1 MLDIKRLTKVYGKNF
16 KAVDDLSLS
25 VKKGEIFG
33 FLGPNGAGK
42 TTTIKMIVGLLK
54 PTEGS
59 LSIGG
64 KDILKETIAAKL
76 MIGYV
81 PDEPILMEKIK
92 GIEYLDFI
100 ADIYGVSL
108 QKRRERVEKLSA
120 VFKLQNALQ
129 DIVSGYSHGMKQ
141 KLSLIAALLH
151 QPELWILDEPLTGLD
166 PESAFLLKKMM
177 RNHVKHGNTVFFST
191 HLMEIAERVCDRI
204 GIIHKGKLLFT
215 GTIEELKETKGEA
228 TLEQVFLEVTGS
240 EAEQMD
246 FSYLD
251 ASE

>member
-1 MLDIKRLTKVYGKNF
+1 MLKINSVTKNF
-16 KAVDDLSLS
+16 KKAVNAVDTLSLS
-25 VKKGEIFG
+25 VRKGEIFG

-59 LSIGG
+59 IIVGG
-64 KDILKETIAAKL
+64 YDTQKKPVQAKL
-76 MIGYV
+76 KIGYV
-81 PDEPILMEKIK
+81 PDEPVLMEKIK

-100 ADIYGVSL
+100 ADIYEISL
-108 QKRRERVEKLSA
+108 EKRRERIPRLAKT
-120 VFKLQNALQ
+120 FKIDGALN

-141 KLSLIAALLH
+141 KLALTAALLH
-151 QPELWILDEPLTGLD
+151 NPELWILDEPLTGLD

-177 RNHVKHGNTVFFST
+177 RNHVENGNTVFFST
-191 HLMEIAERVCDRI
+191 HLMEIAEKVCDRI
-204 GIIHKGKLLFT
+204 GIIHQGKLLFT
-215 GTIEELKETKGEA
+215 GTVEELKRSKGEA
-228 TLEQVFLEVTGS
+228 TLEKVFLEVTGS

-251 ASE
+251 TSK

>member
-1 MLDIKRLTKVYGKNF
+1 M
-16 KAVDDLSLS
+16 
-25 VKKGEIFG
+25 
-33 FLGPNGAGK
+33 
-42 TTTIKMIVGLLK
+42 
-54 PTEGS
+54 
-59 LSIGG
+59 
-64 KDILKETIAAKL
+64 
-76 MIGYV
+76 
-81 PDEPILMEKIK
+81 
-92 GIEYLDFI
+92 
-100 ADIYGVSL
+100 
-108 QKRRERVEKLSA
+108 
-120 VFKLQNALQ
+120 QNALQ

-177 RNHVKHGNTVFFST
+177 RNHVKNGNTVFFST
-191 HLMEIAERVCDRI
+191 HWMEIAERVCDRI
-204 GIIHKGKLLFT
+204 GNIHKGKLLFT
-215 GTIEELKETKGEA
+215 GTIEELKKTKGEA

>member
-1 MLDIKRLTKVYGKNF
+1 MLDIKRLKKVYGKNF

-177 RNHVKHGNTVFFST
+177 RNHVKNGNTVFFST

-215 GTIEELKETKGEA
+215 GTIEELKKTKGEA

>member
-1 MLDIKRLTKVYGKNF
+1 MLDIKRLTKVYGKSF

-177 RNHVKHGNTVFFST
+177 RNHVKNGNTVFFST